1 MLKFSKKN
9 IKQAFNEKKINEKR
23 NYFVSVAMTTY
34 NGEKYIKEQMESVIR
49 NLKEQD
55 EIIVS
60 DDGSTD
66 NTVKIIESFNDNRIK
81 IYKNS
86 HLGFKKNYEFCISKC
101 TGKYIFLCDQDDIW
115 MENKVDTI
123 LKYFE
128 EKKCDCVTHD
138 AYVVGEDG
146 NTILEESFL
155 QTKFLPKPGIISNI
169 IQSKY
174 YGCLMAFN
182 SELLKYVL
190 PIPESIVSHDY
201 WIGIMADKHGKS
213 ILVKDKL
220 IKYRRHSSNTSP
232 WKNHMKFT
240 KMLNKRINIF
250 MNVLK
255 R

>member
-1 MLKFSKKN
+1 MLNFSKKD
-9 IKQAFNEKKINEKR
+9 IKQVFDVERK
-23 NYFVSVAMTTY
+23 YFISVAMTTY
-34 NGEKYIKEQMESVIR
+34 NGEKYIKEQVESVLK
-49 NLKEQD
+49 NLKKQD
-55 EIIVS
+55 EIIIS

-66 NTVKIIESFNDNRIK
+66 NTIEIIENFNDSRIK
-81 IYKNS
+81 IYKNN

-128 EKKCDCVTHD
+128 KQKCDCITHD
-138 AYVVGEDG
+138 AYVVEEDG

-155 QTKFLPKPGIISNI
+155 ATKFFPKPGIISNI
-169 IQSKY
+169 VQSKY

-182 SELLKYVL
+182 RELLKYVL

-220 IKYRRHSSNTSP
+220 IKYRRHSGNTSP

-240 KMLNKRINIF
+240 KMLEKRINIF
-250 MNVLK
+250 INVLK